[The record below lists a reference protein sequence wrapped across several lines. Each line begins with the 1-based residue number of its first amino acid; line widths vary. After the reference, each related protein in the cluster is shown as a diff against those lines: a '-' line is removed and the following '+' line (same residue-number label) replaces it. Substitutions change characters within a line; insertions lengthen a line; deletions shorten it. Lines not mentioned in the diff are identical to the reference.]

1 MVHLGIQEH
10 IVNKYQLSHWEKER
24 LVDLICST
32 CFADILPKYHLQKIE
47 TLTIDTFATKEA
59 IMHDLPKAIEAFV
72 AQYPRES
79 SN

>member
-1 MVHLGIQEH
+1 ML
-10 IVNKYQLSHWEKER
+10 LR
-24 LVDLICST
+24 TLICLLMLT
-32 CFADILPKYHLQKIE
+32 GPVFADILPKYHMQKIE
-47 TLTIDTFATKEA
+47 TITIDTFATKDA